1 MAEGCGAL
9 LLPVDE
15 EGQSV
20 LVQVQ
25 QHAHSG
31 PFAYTTFGPGKIS
44 QENLSPHPDHGVTV
58 TQDTPEDVENT
69 FIQN

>member
-1 MAEGCGAL
+1 VAEGCGAL

-31 PFAYTTFGPGKIS
+31 PLAYTAFGPGKIS
-44 QENLSPHPDHGVTV
+44 QEKPVSTPDHGVTG
-58 TQDTPEDVENT
+58 T
-69 FIQN
+69 